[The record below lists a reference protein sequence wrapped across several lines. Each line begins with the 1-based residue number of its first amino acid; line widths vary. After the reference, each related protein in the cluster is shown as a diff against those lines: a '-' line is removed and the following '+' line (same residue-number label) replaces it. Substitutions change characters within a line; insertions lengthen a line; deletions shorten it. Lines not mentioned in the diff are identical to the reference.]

1 MTIQMQQIIQID
13 SLQQLSQ
20 AALQIL
26 TAIGSRKVVAL
37 YGAMGVG
44 KTTLVKALC
53 HHLGV
58 SDQVNSPTFTLVNEY
73 KAANGRFV
81 WHFDFYRITKIEEA
95 YDLGYDEYFEGDGL
109 CLIEWPQL
117 IEELLP
123 LDVARIYLR
132 ELANGVREVEIQ

>member
-1 MTIQMQQIIQID
+1 MQQIIQID